1 MSDST
6 PILQAH
12 NLTREIETESGRLT
26 TVDDFT
32 FDFERGRIYTIL
44 GPSGAG
50 KSSLLRLLNRLDE
63 PTSGRIL
70 FDGDDQ
76 KGISPCCLRKSIGYL
91 FQTPHLFPETVAD
104 NLRFANDKIESD
116 AIDELLALASIK
128 PEIRDKKVDG
138 LSVGERQR
146 VTLARLLATDPK
158 VILLD
163 EPTSALDPTFTEQIE
178 KAIRNTVA
186 ERGITALMVSHN
198 PEQAVRMNGDGLLLV
213 SGKLIEHG
221 PVRELVENPQ
231 TEDGRKYRDRELS

>member
-1 MSDST
+1 MNDAA
-6 PILQAH
+6 PILQTR
-12 NLTREIETESGRLT
+12 NLTREIAIESGRLT

-32 FDFERGRIYTIL
+32 FDFERGKIYTIL

-63 PTSGRIL
+63 PTSGQIL
-70 FDGDDQ
+70 LNGDDQ
-76 KGISPCCLRKSIGYL
+76 KNISPCCLRKSIGYL
-91 FQTPHLFPETVAD
+91 FQIPHLFPETVAD
-104 NLRFANDKIESD
+104 NVRFANAEIGSGE
-116 AIDELLALASIK
+116 IDDLLALASIK
-128 PEIRDKKVDG
+128 PEMRDKKVDG
-138 LSVGERQR
+138 LSVGEKQR

-178 KAIRNTVA
+178 NAIRTIIA
-186 ERGITALMVSHN
+186 ERGVTAIMVSHN
-198 PEQAVRMNGDGLLLV
+198 PQQAVRMNGAGLLLV
-213 SGKLIEHG
+213 AGKLIEHG